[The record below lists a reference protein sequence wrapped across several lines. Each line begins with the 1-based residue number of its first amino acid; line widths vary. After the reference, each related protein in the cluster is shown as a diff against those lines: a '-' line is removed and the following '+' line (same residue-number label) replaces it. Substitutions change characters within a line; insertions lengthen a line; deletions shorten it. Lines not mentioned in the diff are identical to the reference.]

1 MDGARLGR
9 VTLVAALICTLA
21 FGRNVNSHPAYAQ
34 TFAVMVLDNFYN
46 PEPFTIAPGT
56 TVVWINR
63 GHVAHTVTSDDPTV
77 ETFDSNTLAPG
88 KSFSHTFNTVGV
100 FTYHCALHD
109 NMLGTI
115 IVEASSG
122 GVPTGAPAPT
132 ATPTVLIPLPTPSE
146 RSTGKNHAIVHTI
159 TTGGVSRFNPMI
171 VKVKVGTVVT
181 WKNSTAVFHTVTSR
195 TRGWSF
201 KRSLRRNGTASF
213 TFRKPGTYRYYCT
226 VHPGMAGKIVVH
238 P

>member
-21 FGRNVNSHPAYAQ
+21 FGRNANSHPAYAQ
-34 TFAVMVLDNFYN
+34 TFAVSVLDNSYN

-56 TVVWINR
+56 TVVWTNR
-63 GHVAHTVTSDDPTV
+63 GHVAHTVTSDDPTA

-100 FTYHCALHD
+100 FTYHCSFHD

-115 IVEASSG
+115 IVETSPG
-122 GVPTGAPAPT
+122 IVPTETPAPT
-132 ATPTVLIPLPTPSE
+132 AAPTVLVPLPARSQRSE
-146 RSTGKNHAIVHTI
+146 GKKHTFVHTI
-159 TTGGVSRFNPMI
+159 TTGSVSRFNPAV
-171 VKVKVGTVVT
+171 VKVNVGTVVT

-201 KRSLRRNGTASF
+201 KKSLRQNGTASF
-213 TFRKPGTYRYYCT
+213 TFRKPGTYAYYCI
-226 VHPGMAGKIVVH
+226 VHPGMAGKILVH
-238 P
+238 R